1 MYITAQ
7 EYADITGRAISEAGD
22 DILRF
27 ASLLLDS
34 RLGNTHL
41 HEDLTGIDDDE
52 KTIVKRWVAYMAA
65 NIVDEDADSDKQ
77 EQSVSLGSFSVTYD
91 DDEDV
96 SISAG
101 MMPEDMR
108 LVDLALV
115 STGLVNKRIRVV

>member
-22 DILRF
+22 DTLRL
-27 ASLLLDS
+27 ASLLHDS

-65 NIVDEDADSDKQ
+65 NIVDEDDDSDKQ
-77 EQSVSLGSFSVTYD
+77 EQSVSFGSFGVTYD

-101 MMPEDMR
+101 MMPEGMR

-115 STGLVNKRIRVV
+115 STGLVNQRIRVV

>member
-27 ASLLLDS
+27 AYLHIDS
-34 RLGNTHL
+34 RLGNRHL
-41 HEDLTGIDDDE
+41 HEDLTAIDDDE
-52 KTIVKRWVAYMAA
+52 NTIVKRWVAYMAA

-115 STGLVNKRIRVV
+115 STGLVNKRIRV